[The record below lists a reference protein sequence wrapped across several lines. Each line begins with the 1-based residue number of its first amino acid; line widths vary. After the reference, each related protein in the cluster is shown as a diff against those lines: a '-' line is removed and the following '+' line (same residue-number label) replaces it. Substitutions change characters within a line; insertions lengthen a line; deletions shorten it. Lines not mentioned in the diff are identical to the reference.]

1 MRGRIPCLNE
11 LRKKSQATLILGKR
25 VSKSKSSSHWLIAF
39 FTGQNL
45 KHVFITY
52 SFLELLI
59 FFWPTLVYI
68 YCLDWILFFTTL
80 KKYYMWIQTSKE
92 INHEI
97 KTNIFTCSWHW
108 CWNIVFLNVKSKFL
122 RVIFN
127 ILSFMNI
134 FSEAVVRRCSSTQVL
149 LKILQYSELKTDFNT
164 DVFLWRLQSFYE
176 QLFYRTPP
184 VAASAFFQN

>member
-1 MRGRIPCLNE
+1 M
-11 LRKKSQATLILGKR
+11 A
-25 VSKSKSSSHWLIAF
+25 
-39 FTGQNL
+39 
-45 KHVFITY
+45 Y
-52 SFLELLI
+52 SFFHWSKLKARFHHI
-59 FFWPTLVYI
+59 FFSWTFDLLLANPVNI

-122 RVIFN
+122 RAIFN

-164 DVFLWRLQSFYE
+164 DVFLWILQSFYE